1 MITILTLLP
10 GLAVGLLVG
19 YLSRKLIL
27 SGKKNSLEAQIE
39 KRLTESKTAANKII
53 LEAEEKA
60 LKLVNDS
67 KKEERNRRQKLE
79 DLERNLSLREIKID
93 ERFAVLEKRYSFL
106 KKQAKNLRQAKVEI
120 QNIRKKQLKT
130 LEKIAGLN
138 RSSAK
143 DILLKMVEEDM
154 GERLV
159 RKIYKFKQK
168 EQLELEKQA
177 NELISRVIQKCAI
190 NHTVE
195 HTTSTVSLPNE
206 EMKGRIIGREGRNIT
221 TIEKLTGTEIVVDDT
236 PEVVTISAFS
246 PIRRQVAK
254 RALEKLIQ
262 DGRIHPAK
270 IEEYIMAAKKELAVD
285 IKEAG
290 EAALYELGVPS
301 LPVKLIQLLGRLKY
315 RTSYGQNVLQ
325 HSIEVAR
332 LSENLAKELGGDAK
346 IAKLAGILHDI
357 GKAVDD
363 EIKGTH
369 IEIGVNILNKF
380 EIQAGVVSAV
390 AGHHGGLEQ
399 PSLEAIIVATA
410 DSISGSRIGA
420 RNDSYEDYIK
430 RLEDLE
436 KIAAA
441 FTGVQKTYAVQA
453 GRELRIF
460 VNADTISDLQALK
473 LARDIADK
481 IEAELRYPGE
491 IKVNVIRETRAIE
504 FAR

>member
-67 KKEERNRRQKLE
+67 KKEERNRRQRLE

-290 EAALYELGVPS
+290 
-301 LPVKLIQLLGRLKY
+301 
-315 RTSYGQNVLQ
+315 
-325 HSIEVAR
+325 
-332 LSENLAKELGGDAK
+332 
-346 IAKLAGILHDI
+346 
-357 GKAVDD
+357 
-363 EIKGTH
+363 
-369 IEIGVNILNKF
+369 
-380 EIQAGVVSAV
+380 SAV
-390 AGHHGGLEQ
+390 
-399 PSLEAIIVATA
+399 
-410 DSISGSRIGA
+410 
-420 RNDSYEDYIK
+420 
-430 RLEDLE
+430 
-436 KIAAA
+436 
-441 FTGVQKTYAVQA
+441 
-453 GRELRIF
+453 
-460 VNADTISDLQALK
+460 
-473 LARDIADK
+473 LAC
-481 IEAELRYPGE
+481 
-491 IKVNVIRETRAIE
+491 
-504 FAR
+504 

>member
-159 RKIYKFKQK
+159 RKIY
-168 EQLELEKQA
+168 
-177 NELISRVIQKCAI
+177 
-190 NHTVE
+190 
-195 HTTSTVSLPNE
+195 
-206 EMKGRIIGREGRNIT
+206 
-221 TIEKLTGTEIVVDDT
+221 
-236 PEVVTISAFS
+236 
-246 PIRRQVAK
+246 
-254 RALEKLIQ
+254 
-262 DGRIHPAK
+262 
-270 IEEYIMAAKKELAVD
+270 
-285 IKEAG
+285 
-290 EAALYELGVPS
+290 
-301 LPVKLIQLLGRLKY
+301 
-315 RTSYGQNVLQ
+315 
-325 HSIEVAR
+325 
-332 LSENLAKELGGDAK
+332 
-346 IAKLAGILHDI
+346 
-357 GKAVDD
+357 
-363 EIKGTH
+363 
-369 IEIGVNILNKF
+369 
-380 EIQAGVVSAV
+380 
-390 AGHHGGLEQ
+390 
-399 PSLEAIIVATA
+399 
-410 DSISGSRIGA
+410 
-420 RNDSYEDYIK
+420 
-430 RLEDLE
+430 
-436 KIAAA
+436 
-441 FTGVQKTYAVQA
+441 
-453 GRELRIF
+453 
-460 VNADTISDLQALK
+460 
-473 LARDIADK
+473 
-481 IEAELRYPGE
+481 
-491 IKVNVIRETRAIE
+491 
-504 FAR
+504 

>member
-1 MITILTLLP
+1 M
-10 GLAVGLLVG
+10 
-19 YLSRKLIL
+19 
-27 SGKKNSLEAQIE
+27 
-39 KRLTESKTAANKII
+39 
-53 LEAEEKA
+53 
-60 LKLVNDS
+60 
-67 KKEERNRRQKLE
+67 
-79 DLERNLSLREIKID
+79 
-93 ERFAVLEKRYSFL
+93 
-106 KKQAKNLRQAKVEI
+106 
-120 QNIRKKQLKT
+120 
-130 LEKIAGLN
+130 
-138 RSSAK
+138 
-143 DILLKMVEEDM
+143 
-154 GERLV
+154 
-159 RKIYKFKQK
+159 
-168 EQLELEKQA
+168 
-177 NELISRVIQKCAI
+177 
-190 NHTVE
+190 
-195 HTTSTVSLPNE
+195 
-206 EMKGRIIGREGRNIT
+206 
-221 TIEKLTGTEIVVDDT
+221 
-236 PEVVTISAFS
+236 
-246 PIRRQVAK
+246 
-254 RALEKLIQ
+254 
-262 DGRIHPAK
+262 
-270 IEEYIMAAKKELAVD
+270 
-285 IKEAG
+285 
-290 EAALYELGVPS
+290 
-301 LPVKLIQLLGRLKY
+301 PVKLIQLLGRLKY